1 MTTVSLSN
9 ARVGRWERLRFL
21 FVLPLAWLS
30 RARRRRE
37 LMSLLG
43 QPEHVLKDLG
53 LQRDEI
59 TREGLKPFWRA

>member
-1 MTTVSLSN
+1 MTTVSMSHIRLTHP
-9 ARVGRWERLRFL
+9 ERLASL
-21 FVLPLAWLS
+21 FALPFTWLS
-30 RARRRRE
+30 RVHRRRE

-43 QPEHVLKDLG
+43 QPEPVLKDIG